1 MRRSARM
8 VVTEG
13 RTIRSDTSTTAIVQ
27 TAKGIT
33 MSNEQRTACLPAYA
47 SPARRH
53 WPAPAV
59 LAAALLIAIGHA
71 GAQEAVS
78 EAVEP
83 EQEEAVRLAP
93 VVVTAQKRTESVMD
107 VPISITTIDAEEI
120 EALRITNVQDY
131 IFSVPNATFVNSGS
145 FYGKTVSFRGIS
157 EFSGGKYETI
167 SVSLD
172 DVGYG
177 AINSNAILSMQF
189 LDIDRIE
196 ILRGPQGTLSGRNSL
211 GGSINIVSA
220 QPDLENYLFKGTLD
234 YSRYNTVLAKG
245 VMNAPLAD
253 NLAMRVAA
261 YGERSDGAI
270 ENVGPSGGGSD
281 YKNSGGR
288 LAVRWLPI
296 ENLTIDASLGYE
308 RQRRGMEDW
317 ITADFT
323 SDELQDEMLDELA
336 SWGGS
341 YPGPV
346 DLFED
351 VGNNGGKVSKDIDE
365 IANIDSLIGSFKA
378 SYQAGKHRFD
388 LIYGHFDYDIDHRED
403 YDTTEYNWW
412 YSEQSRHTES
422 DSIELRVSS
431 DYDGAINWVGGLS
444 YLEEEETAKQADR
457 IGEWAVLGTEP
468 TVGGDYVEAYLGE
481 SYDSLKSL
489 GVFGNLYWDIG
500 ERWHLSVGGRY
511 SIEKTRYGSNY
522 VYDVGNA
529 DLALG
534 PMELSPEATL
544 REFSPRI
551 ALNYDLSETA
561 SVYAQ
566 YATGYRAGYSNGA
579 QAISLGAPSNVKPEK
594 VKNYELGYKARFWD
608 NRASVTAAV
617 FYMDYT
623 DLQVETKVLDELNP
637 YPFDIT
643 YDINAGSARS
653 RGFELEAQ
661 VLATDDLLLSAG
673 IGYTDAI
680 IKSVVLDEVEYTNLR
695 IPNVRPW
702 TISATAQYTQ
712 SFANGM
718 QALYRAD
725 YRWQDDM
732 YWQGVLTDP
741 AYYIPSY
748 STVDASIT
756 FGPQDRRWSLAVYAE
771 NLLDEKYYNSVG
783 WVSVGYRGRMVY
795 ATPRTF
801 GVRLNVEF
809 GKPR

>member
-1 MRRSARM
+1 M
-8 VVTEG
+8 VLAEG
-13 RTIRSDTSTTAIVQ
+13 KTIRNKPTSATAIVQ
-27 TAKGIT
+27 TAEGII
-33 MSNEQRTACLPAYA
+33 MSNRQRNACP
-47 SPARRH
+47 PVHGCPPRRNRL
-53 WPAPAV
+53 APAL
-59 LAAALLIAIGHA
+59 LAIAMSLAMGHA
-71 GAQEAVS
+71 GAQEVVN
-78 EAVEP
+78 ETVEP
-83 EQEEAVRLAP
+83 GEKEAVRLVP

-120 EALRITNVQDY
+120 EAMRITNVQDY

-157 EFSGGKYETI
+157 QFSGGKYETI

-177 AINSNAILSMQF
+177 AINSNSILSAQF

-196 ILRGPQGTLSGRNSL
+196 VLRGPQGTLSGRNSL

-234 YSRYNTVLAKG
+234 YSRFNTVLVKA
-245 VMNAPLAD
+245 VANAPLAD
-253 NLAMRVAA
+253 NLALRAVA

-288 LAVRWLPI
+288 IAMRWLPA

-317 ITADFT
+317 ITGDFT
-323 SDELQDEMLDELA
+323 NDALRDAMLGQLA
-336 SWGGS
+336 TWGGS

-346 DLFED
+346 DLFQDE
-351 VGNNGGKVSKDIDE
+351 GNNGGKVSKDIEE

-378 SYQAGKHRFD
+378 SYQTGKHQFD

-403 YDTTEYNWW
+403 YDTTEYAWW
-412 YSEQSRHTES
+412 YTERSRHTES
-422 DSIELRVSS
+422 DSIEFRVSS

-444 YLEEEETAKQADR
+444 YLDEQQTSKAADL
-457 IGEWAVLGTEP
+457 IGEWAVLGTVP
-468 TVGGDYVEAYLGE
+468 TIAGNYVPAYLGE
-481 SYDSLKSL
+481 GDDRMKSL
-489 GVFGNLYWDIG
+489 GLFGNIYWDIG
-500 ERWHLSVGGRY
+500 DKWHLSVGGRY
-511 SIEKTRYGSNY
+511 SIEKTRYGTNF
-522 VYDVGNA
+522 VFDIGNP

-534 PMELSPEATL
+534 QMELSPEATL

-551 ALNYDLSETA
+551 AVNYDVGETA

-579 QAISLGAPSNVKPEK
+579 QAISVGAPSDVDPEQ

-623 DLQVETKVLDELNP
+623 DLQVQTKILPELNP

-661 VLATDDLLLSAG
+661 VLATDNLLLSAG
-673 IGYTDAI
+673 IGYTDAM
-680 IKSVVLDEVEYTNLR
+680 IKNVVLNDVEYRDER

-702 TISATAQYTQ
+702 TINATAQYTQ

-718 QALYRAD
+718 EALYRAD
-725 YRWQDDM
+725 YRWQDEM
-732 YWQGVLTDP
+732 YWQGVLKDP
-741 AYYIPSY
+741 SYYIPSF

-756 FGPQDRRWSLAVYAE
+756 FGPQDRRWSVAAYAE
-771 NLLDEKYYNSVG
+771 NLLNEKYFNSVG
-783 WVSVGYRGRMVY
+783 WVTVGFRGRLVY
-795 ATPRTF
+795 TPPRTF
-801 GVRLNVEF
+801 GLRLNVQF